1 MMNTTE
7 QETASA
13 VDACAFLVITHE
25 FGMDT
30 SVHDSRKEAED
41 ALLEYV
47 QGWWANEAGE
57 EAPIPK
63 DPSEAIEA
71 YFMDH
76 APQEDYE
83 IRTPEGKGR

>member
-13 VDACAFLVITHE
+13 VEACAFLVITHE

-30 SVHDSRKEAED
+30 SVHDSRREAEA

-47 QGWWANEAGE
+47 RSWWATEAGE
-57 EAPIPK
+57 DVPMPE
-63 DPSEAIEA
+63 DPAEAIEA
-71 YFMDH
+71 YFLEH
-76 APQEDYE
+76 TPQEDYE
-83 IRTPEGKGR
+83 ITTP

>member
-13 VDACAFLVITHE
+13 VEACAFLVITHE
-25 FGMDT
+25 FGMNT
-30 SVHDSRKEAED
+30 SVHDSRKEAEA

-57 EAPIPK
+57 GTPMPE
-63 DPSEAIEA
+63 DPSRAIED
-71 YFMDH
+71 YFRDH
-76 APQEDYE
+76 APYEDYE
-83 IRTPEGKGR
+83 IATP